1 MRMKLHP
8 LYILLFCIT
17 YGCYN
22 VSAIDN
28 QQHYDGDGLDLS
40 IPFTPSLSSPY
51 LMSAIPGRNGGGDD
65 KGKCPDC
72 PACFNCMLPGFECL
86 HFANC
91 SDYNGK
97 CNCPPGF
104 GGDDC
109 KQPLCGGL
117 GDGRNR
123 YPRKNGTTC
132 DCPDGWEG
140 INCNVCTQDSVC
152 DPLVPTGQNGT
163 CYRGGL
169 TVFEN
174 HQMCN
179 VTNRKIIEQLK
190 NQIPQVTF
198 SCNRREETCD
208 FQFWVDQVES
218 FYCHLDTCEFDQV
231 HDYDRNSTKYNC
243 KNIDCRCI
251 KDEFLCGKDGSVD
264 LTDMLKDEIQGP
276 ASFDCIGP
284 KCTFSEPAMDDLI
297 SAIFGD
303 DSIYLNCNSGE
314 CLHYTMVPGFDRPDR
329 PTNWIMIVSGI
340 AGVTVFLIIVAV
352 VVSYFAKKSSN
363 TDQYIQLAD
372 DEAGKL
378 MSEHTPTSL
387 IFEDISYNVNGLN
400 ILENTTGLVRPG
412 EVMAIMGPSGAGKT
426 TLLDI
431 LANRTKSGTVSGQ
444 VLVNGHCLSPR
455 QYKNLIGYVDQEDTM
470 ISTLT
475 VYETILYSA
484 LLRLPRSMSIA
495 AKKFRVMEVMQEL
508 GIDTIK
514 DSKIGHA
521 GHRSIS
527 GGERRRVAIACELV
541 TSPSILF
548 LDEPTSGLDAYN
560 AYNVVECL
568 VTLAREYHRTI
579 VFTIHQPRSNIVTLF
594 DHLVLLAKGRVIY
607 SGPQARAQSYFRTIG
622 YPCPPGFNIADF
634 LVDLTMQP
642 VEPTQQTTPDDNG
655 LDSSNQNQ
663 NQLFGGNNLPVING
677 ATNTSVGGIGNPN
690 SYHDDLE
697 NTSEQW
703 ASELGARQRVQPS
716 RNNNVD
722 VIVDGNDNND
732 ATATSSLHKVD
743 KDGVSV
749 HVRRLVE
756 YYQHSAVAATVRDQI
771 ERFVTAAS
779 GTPEEVEQS
788 GLDAAPIPILTH
800 ERPGWLTQFRIL
812 ADRTFKNLY
821 RNPMLMFTHYA
832 IAVVLALICGG
843 LFYQVSN
850 TIAGFQNRMGLFFFY
865 EALLG
870 FMCLTSLQVFSS
882 ERILFVRER
891 ANGYYSPATYF
902 LSKVLFDIIP
912 LRVVP
917 PLMMGLISY
926 YMVGLV
932 EGVPEF
938 FKFLLVL
945 VLFNLTAA
953 ACCLAIGVVFKNLS
967 MANLLSC
974 MVMLFSMLF
983 AGLLLNKESMS
994 PYFGWLKYLS
1004 FFNYALEALLVN
1016 EMLYLQLVEERY
1028 GLNIDVPGATI
1039 LSTFG
1044 FNAKN
1049 YWPDVIRLASMFLF
1063 FIGFAFIWLVI
1074 FVKERR

>member
-1 MRMKLHP
+1 M
-8 LYILLFCIT
+8 
-17 YGCYN
+17 
-22 VSAIDN
+22 
-28 QQHYDGDGLDLS
+28 
-40 IPFTPSLSSPY
+40 PSY
-51 LMSAIPGRNGGGDD
+51 LPSFGGD
-65 KGKCPDC
+65 KDC
-72 PACFNCMLPGFECL
+72 PPCFNCMLPGFECL

-91 SDYNGK
+91 SEYNGK
-97 CNCPPGF
+97 CSCPPGF

-109 KQPLCGGL
+109 RQPLCGGL
-117 GDGRNR
+117 ADGRNR
-123 YPRKNGTTC
+123 YPRENDKC
-132 DCPDGWEG
+132 DCPNGWEG

-152 DPLVPTGQNGT
+152 DSLVPTGQNGT

-190 NQIPQVTF
+190 DQIPQVTF
-198 SCNRREETCD
+198 SCNKKDTTCD
-208 FQFWVDQVES
+208 FQFWVDEIES
-218 FYCHLDTCEFDQV
+218 FYCHLDTCDFHQE
-231 HDYDRNSTKYNC
+231 HGYDRNVTKYQC
-243 KNIDCRCI
+243 KNINCRCI
-251 KDEFLCGKDGSVD
+251 KDEFLCGKDGSID
-264 LTDMLKDEIQGP
+264 LTDMLKDEIKGP
-276 ASFDCIGP
+276 ASFNCVGP
-284 KCTFSEPAMDDLI
+284 KCSFSEPAMDDLI

-303 DSIYLNCNSGE
+303 DSIFLDCNSGE
-314 CLHYTMVPGFDRPDR
+314 CLHYTMVPGFERPDR
-329 PTNWIMIVSGI
+329 PINWTMIVSGMV
-340 AGVTVFLIIVAV
+340 GVAVFLMLVGCV
-352 VVSYFAKKSSN
+352 VWYFAKKSSGG
-363 TDQYIQLAD
+363 QYIQLAD

-378 MSEHTPTSL
+378 MAEHTPTSL
-387 IFEDISYNVNGLN
+387 IFDHVGYQVGSRT
-400 ILENTTGLVRPG
+400 ILDNATGLVRPG

-431 LANRTKSGTVSGQ
+431 LAHRTKSGTVSGQ
-444 VLVNGHCLSPR
+444 VLVNGQKIPSR
-455 QYKNLIGYVDQEDTM
+455 QYKHLIGYVDQEDTM
-470 ISTLT
+470 IPTLT

-484 LLRLPRSMSIA
+484 LLRLPRSMSVE

-508 GIDTIK
+508 GIDGIK
-514 DSKIGHA
+514 DSKIGQP

-527 GGERRRVAIACELV
+527 GGERRRVSIACELV

-560 AYNVVECL
+560 AYNVVESL
-568 VTLAREYHRTI
+568 VTLAREYNRTI

-594 DHLVLLAKGRVIY
+594 DQLVLLAKGRLIY
-607 SGPQARAQSYFRTIG
+607 SGPQSHAQGYFRTIG

-642 VEPTQQTTPDDNG
+642 ISPRPQTIQTEDVVHPVLDTQSSSRQRLMNYRYDDG
-655 LDSSNQNQ
+655 
-663 NQLFGGNNLPVING
+663 
-677 ATNTSVGGIGNPN
+677 
-690 SYHDDLE
+690 LE

-703 ASELGARQRVQPS
+703 ASEPSSARSAPTAGRQGSLDLPQPPQS
-716 RNNNVD
+716 
-722 VIVDGNDNND
+722 
-732 ATATSSLHKVD
+732 ASETAVVVESSVTSTDERGISYHLH
-743 KDGVSV
+743 
-749 HVRRLVE
+749 RLIE
-756 YYQHSAVAATVRDQI
+756 AYEQSAVASTIRDHI
-771 ERFVTAAS
+771 ERLVTSSAAANS
-779 GTPEEVEQS
+779 SSDESSADLVVT
-788 GLDAAPIPILTH
+788 TH
-800 ERPGWLTQFRIL
+800 ERPGWWTQFRIL

-832 IAVVLALICGG
+832 IAVILALVCGG

-891 ANGYYSPATYF
+891 ANGYYSPFTYF

-938 FKFLLVL
+938 LKFLLVL

-953 ACCLAIGVVFKNLS
+953 ALCLAIGVVFHNLS
-967 MANLLSC
+967 LANLISC
-974 MVMLFSMLF
+974 MVILFSMLF
-983 AGLLLNKESMS
+983 AGLLLNKDTMS

-1004 FFNYALEALLVN
+1004 FFNYALEAMLVN

-1049 YWPDVIRLASMFLF
+1049 YWPDVIRLSSMFLF
-1063 FIGFAFIWLVI
+1063 FIVFAFIWLVV